1 MARLVAMFLGEGEA
15 PRASRLGQVASEGLL
30 LLVIAADVASTRFW
44 KAHVDAVKRACAP
57 ALIAKQEIFG
67 YLLNDCI
74 EGRLLYPDD
83 ALSVGQ
89 CGDNAAAKAKA
100 VLKVKAKRDV
110 AEVCWRAAAANPAV
124 LTLQPPYDLKLPPV
138 TIGVNPFPATEM
150 FHFYHHVIIVS
161 KPLQSAFSLDVERC
175 SLDGT

>member
-100 VLKVKAKRDV
+100 VLKVKAKGR
-110 AEVCWRAAAANPAV
+110 CRGV
-124 LTLQPPYDLKLPPV
+124 LACGRRQPCGADIATTLRPQAPPR
-138 TIGVNPFPATEM
+138 
-150 FHFYHHVIIVS
+150 HH
-161 KPLQSAFSLDVERC
+161 RR
-175 SLDGT
+175 